1 MNISYQLYQ
10 AERTR
15 SATEQREIDVSA
27 GQLAAAIAGLGR
39 AGRRAVTRHQ
49 GTGRAGTKR
58 SGPAR
63 HVGDRRM
70 RHPLSPVTTSGRQ
83 AGDHLAGSPA
93 HWSASMKNSATTIGK
108 AP

>member
-27 GQLAAAIAGLGR
+27 GQLAEAIAGLGR

-58 SGPAR
+58 AGRPA
-63 HVGDRRM
+63 
-70 RHPLSPVTTSGRQ
+70 T
-83 AGDHLAGSPA
+83 
-93 HWSASMKNSATTIGK
+93 SATVACGI
-108 AP
+108 PSPR

>member
-49 GTGRAGTKR
+49 GTGHQGTKR
-58 SGPAR
+58 AGR
-63 HVGDRRM
+63 HTTPTTVSCAI
-70 RHPLSPVTTSGRQ
+70 PSPR
-83 AGDHLAGSPA
+83 
-93 HWSASMKNSATTIGK
+93 
-108 AP
+108 